1 MRLRVLSIIIFS
13 FLLITLTTLTA
24 VSESERSDTVVLN
37 AMEMELSRSWKKLRL
52 DGYEAPYFISY
63 QIKDNAYYNIK
74 GKYGA
79 IAELVNDRTR
89 RLFVDVRVG
98 DYEFDNS
105 ILGNSGGNSSSF
117 DSSIIPLDNDVD
129 SIRAVLWQA
138 TDAAYKY
145 ALTQYFNKKAE
156 HVDEV
161 KDEEIPSFSREEA
174 HIYNEP
180 EVELV
185 FNPKDWE
192 SKMREVSSVF
202 KEFKDLIDASVSITA
217 QKETVYFVNSE
228 GARYIRDEILYS
240 IDADA
245 LTRADDGRVIK
256 NYENLYYVTP
266 QDIPSVDKL
275 KSAMRDLVK
284 ETVDMKSAEAL
295 SPVSVPAILEP
306 EAAGIVFHE
315 AVGHRLEGERQI
327 NDKEG
332 QTFKDR
338 VEEKIIPAFLSI
350 IDDPELKSF
359 NGTRLLGYYPIDD
372 EGVPGQTVVLV
383 ENGILKNFL
392 LSRTPINGFN
402 KSNGHGRAAYRRA
415 PMARMSNTIVKSK
428 KEYPKAELKTLLIE
442 EVKRQKKPFGLI
454 IRKMTG
460 GETNTSTYDFQ
471 AFSATPLVVY
481 KVDPETGKETLVRD
495 IEIVGTPLVSINKII
510 ATGDD
515 YEVFNGFC
523 GAESGYVPVST
534 IAPSILVS
542 EIELQRQSSKKEKL
556 PLLPPPFFDGDAERN
571 AIKPDQIGSD

>member
-98 DYEFDNS
+98 NYEFDNS

-202 KEFKDLIDASVSITA
+202 KEYKDLIDASVSITA
-217 QKETVYFVNSE
+217 QKETVYFVNTE

-266 QDIPSVDKL
+266 LDIPSADKL

-295 SPVSVPAILEP
+295 SPVNVPAILEP

-454 IRKMTG
+454 IKKMTG

>member
-1 MRLRVLSIIIFS
+1 MRLKVLSIIIFS

-98 DYEFDNS
+98 NYEFDNS

-161 KDEEIPSFSREEA
+161 KDEEIPSFSKEEP

-202 KEFKDLIDASVSITA
+202 KEYKDLIDASVSITA
-217 QKETVYFVNSE
+217 QKETVYFVNTE

-266 QDIPSVDKL
+266 LDIPSADKL

-295 SPVSVPAILEP
+295 SPVNVPAILEP